1 MADTP
6 DLMHDF
12 GFDKGQGLE
21 FGIYTLGDH
30 LPNPNDGSRV
40 SAKERVHEFIRYAQA
55 AEQAGLDYFGLGES
69 HQEFFASQAHAVILG
84 AIAQATSTM
93 RIGSSSTIISTSDPV
108 RVYENFSTL
117 DLISNGRIELVA
129 GRASRVGL
137 FELLG
142 YDLRDYE
149 ELYEEKLELLLQI
162 NREESVTWSGQ
173 FRAPLNE
180 AEVIPRPVEDRLRIW
195 RAVGGAPGSAI
206 KAGLAGVPMV
216 MAHLGGTTS
225 IFARTVDAYR
235 QAAAHAGFDPAT
247 LPITTAGFFHVAE
260 TSQKALQNTYRYMN
274 EGMIRTNGQ
283 GLSKQMYA
291 QNVDPMSIANMGSP
305 QQVIEKILHQHEV
318 FGHQRYIGQIDFG
331 GVPFDEVMKQID
343 IIGEEILPAIRKYT
357 AAGAKAQDEEKDN

>member
-6 DLMHDF
+6 NPMHDF

-40 SAKERVHEFIRYAQA
+40 STKERVHEFIRYAQA

-69 HQEFFASQAHAVILG
+69 HQEFFVSQAHAVILG

-195 RAVGGAPGSAI
+195 RAVGGAPDSAI

-235 QAAAHAGFDPAT
+235 QAAEHAGFDPAT

-291 QNVDPMSIANMGSP
+291 QNIDPMSIANMGSP

>member
-1 MADTP
+1 MTAP
-6 DLMHDF
+6 SNPMHDF
-12 GFDKGQGLE
+12 GFDQGQGLE
-21 FGIYTLGDH
+21 MGIYTLGDH
-30 LPNPNDGSRV
+30 LPNPKDGSRV
-40 SAKERVHEFIRYAQA
+40 SAGERVHEFIRYAQA
-55 AEQAGLDYFGLGES
+55 AEQAGLAYFGLGES
-69 HQEFFASQAHAVILG
+69 HQEYFASQAHAVILG
-84 AIAQATSTM
+84 AIAQATEKI

-117 DLISNGRIELVA
+117 DSISNGRAELVA

-162 NREESVTWSGQ
+162 NREESVTWSGN

-180 AEVIPRPVEDRLRIW
+180 AEVIPRPAEERLRIW

-225 IFARTVDAYR
+225 VFQRTVDSYR
-235 QAAAHAGFDPAT
+235 QAAEHAGFDPAT

-260 TSQKALQNTYRYMN
+260 TSQKALQNTYSHMN

-283 GLSKQMYA
+283 GMPKQMYA
-291 QNVDPMSIANMGSP
+291 QSVDPMSIANLGSP

-331 GVPFDEVMKQID
+331 GVEFADVMKQID
-343 IIGEEILPAIRKYT
+343 IIGEEIIPAIRKYT
-357 AAGAKAQDEEKDN
+357 ASSNQGDK

>member
-1 MADTP
+1 
-6 DLMHDF
+6 
-12 GFDKGQGLE
+12 
-21 FGIYTLGDH
+21 
-30 LPNPNDGSRV
+30 
-40 SAKERVHEFIRYAQA
+40 
-55 AEQAGLDYFGLGES
+55 
-69 HQEFFASQAHAVILG
+69 
-84 AIAQATSTM
+84 
-93 RIGSSSTIISTSDPV
+93 
-108 RVYENFSTL
+108 
-117 DLISNGRIELVA
+117 
-129 GRASRVGL
+129 
-137 FELLG
+137 
-142 YDLRDYE
+142 
-149 ELYEEKLELLLQI
+149 
-162 NREESVTWSGQ
+162 
-173 FRAPLNE
+173 
-180 AEVIPRPVEDRLRIW
+180 
-195 RAVGGAPGSAI
+195 
-206 KAGLAGVPMV
+206 

-291 QNVDPMSIANMGSP
+291 QNIYPMSIANMGSP
-305 QQVIEKILHQHEV
+305 QQVIENILHQHEV

>member
-1 MADTP
+1 MVVARVKKLFKLQHYGCAVADTP

-117 DLISNGRIELVA
+117 DLLSTGRIELVA

-180 AEVIPRPVEDRLRIW
+180 AEVIPRPIEDRLRIW

-206 KAGLAGVPMV
+206 KAGLAGVRWSW
-216 MAHLGGTTS
+216 HTS
-225 IFARTVDAYR
+225 VELPPSLLARWMPTARRLHMPGSTPLPCLSPRLVSSTWQR
-235 QAAAHAGFDPAT
+235 LRKRHCRIPTAT
-247 LPITTAGFFHVAE
+247 
-260 TSQKALQNTYRYMN
+260 
-274 EGMIRTNGQ
+274 
-283 GLSKQMYA
+283 
-291 QNVDPMSIANMGSP
+291 
-305 QQVIEKILHQHEV
+305 
-318 FGHQRYIGQIDFG
+318 
-331 GVPFDEVMKQID
+331 
-343 IIGEEILPAIRKYT
+343 
-357 AAGAKAQDEEKDN
+357 

>member
-6 DLMHDF
+6 NPMHDF

-40 SAKERVHEFIRYAQA
+40 STKERVHEFIRYAQA

-180 AEVIPRPVEDRLRIW
+180 AEVIPRPVEDR
-195 RAVGGAPGSAI
+195 
-206 KAGLAGVPMV
+206 
-216 MAHLGGTTS
+216 
-225 IFARTVDAYR
+225 
-235 QAAAHAGFDPAT
+235 
-247 LPITTAGFFHVAE
+247 
-260 TSQKALQNTYRYMN
+260 
-274 EGMIRTNGQ
+274 
-283 GLSKQMYA
+283 
-291 QNVDPMSIANMGSP
+291 
-305 QQVIEKILHQHEV
+305 
-318 FGHQRYIGQIDFG
+318 
-331 GVPFDEVMKQID
+331 
-343 IIGEEILPAIRKYT
+343 
-357 AAGAKAQDEEKDN
+357 